1 VPTPREER
9 IASNEALFRHANER
23 MAGWEERQ
31 ESEGPQL
38 YLCECADPDCKQKV
52 ALSRPEYEAARS
64 DSRRFFVVSG
74 HEVLDVES
82 VIENHGEWL
91 LIEKDP
97 EVTELV
103 EDLDPRKDA

>member
-9 IASNEALFRHANER
+9 IASNEALFRLANER

-31 ESEGPQL
+31 ESDSPEL
-38 YLCECADPDCKQKV
+38 YLCECGDPDCKQKV
-52 ALSRPEYEAARS
+52 ALSPAEYEQVRS
-64 DSRRFFVVSG
+64 NSRRFFVVAG
-74 HEVLDVES
+74 HEALDVES
-82 VIENHGEWL
+82 VLERHGDWL

-103 EDLDPRKDA
+103 EKLDPRNDS